1 MIYFNLKKDFS
12 QIKLNILMI
21 NYLQDKLLYF
31 SNQLINIFIIL
42 ITFE

>member
-42 ITFE
+42 ITLE